1 MEQSLSNHTSLDL
14 KTFIDIVIFHDPII
28 TSNIDSSKLEQY
40 KQKVLNEITYQLK
53 PHEHNP
59 LLISRQ
65 IIDKIKAIINN
76 LLDAAYLKVLRGEE
90 YSPEDKILM
99 SIEDGI
105 RSVKPTHTEK
115 GRIQLQNVY
124 KQQLLGLLD
133 IKTGGTPGPGDQNI
147 ARYLGLFGFK
157 KISAKTKK
165 DGNAQIKLSKPR
177 SSTQNNLNSTR
188 RTRRKKTNSMAPTT
202 SGNPQRMGR
211 KGRRIQ
217 VDARKSRSKIQ
228 KNARKI

>member
-1 MEQSLSNHTSLDL
+1 MEQSLSNHTPLDL
-14 KTFIDIVIFHDPII
+14 KTFIDIVIFHDPNI
-28 TSNIDSSKLEQY
+28 TSNIHSSNLKHL
-40 KQKVLNEITYQLK
+40 KQSVLNKITHQLK

-65 IIDKIKAIINN
+65 IIDKIKAIINK
-76 LLDAAYLKVLRGEE
+76 LLNDAYMP
-90 YSPEDKILM
+90 YSNEDKILL
-99 SIEDGI
+99 SIYDGFHI
-105 RSVKPTHTEK
+105 VKPTHTEK

-124 KQQLLGLLD
+124 KQQVLGLLY
-133 IKTGGTPGPGDQNI
+133 KKAGGSPGPSDYDI
-147 ARYLGLFGFK
+147 YPYISFGFK